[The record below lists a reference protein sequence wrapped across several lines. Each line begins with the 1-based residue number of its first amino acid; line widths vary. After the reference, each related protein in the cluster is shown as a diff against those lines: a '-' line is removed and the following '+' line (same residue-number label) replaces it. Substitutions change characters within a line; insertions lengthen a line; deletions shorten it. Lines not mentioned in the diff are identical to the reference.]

1 MGSNKELLE
10 SPREQFPAEVMEF
23 AHWKKL
29 SYLIQSF
36 LILRR
41 FEEVNKK

>member
-1 MGSNKELLE
+1 MGSNKELFDSSL
-10 SPREQFPAEVMEF
+10 EQFPGEIMEF

-41 FEEVNKK
+41 VEGVNKE

>member
-1 MGSNKELLE
+1 MGSNKELLD
-10 SPREQFPAEVMEF
+10 SPLEQLPGEIMEF

-36 LILRR
+36 SISEDLR
-41 FEEVNKK
+41 E